1 MGFASIRRPAPS
13 FALTAA
19 MGTQQ
24 AQRGIALLRIVV
36 GAWILRSA
44 LSHLMWSPW
53 PWATPYWVQVMT
65 SALAQHAL
73 DHPSFWVR
81 YFIQQA
87 LLPNAEVYVGITVVL
102 ELLAGITLT
111 IGLLTV
117 PGAFIAALLALAGG
131 ILTHYQSDFLAGFY
145 LIQGTAALVFLFTR
159 AGRRWGLDAVLAE
172 IKSNALLW

>member
-1 MGFASIRRPAPS
+1 
-13 FALTAA
+13 

-36 GAWILRSA
+36 GVWILHSA
-44 LSHLMWSPW
+44 LSHLMWTPW
-53 PWATPYWVQVMT
+53 PWATPYWVQVVT
-65 SALAQHAL
+65 SGLAQQAL

-87 LLPNAEVYVGITVVL
+87 LLPNAEIYVGSTVVL
-102 ELLAGITLT
+102 ELLAGISLT
-111 IGLLTV
+111 FGLFTV
-117 PGAFIAALLALAGG
+117 PGGLIAALLALGGG

-159 AGRRWGLDAVLAE
+159 AGRRWGIDSVLAG
-172 IKSNALLW
+172 IKARSLLW